1 MLKYIAKRLLQVIP
15 TLIGIS
21 ILVFVVT
28 HIIPGDPARIML
40 GHQATEQQVQE
51 LREELGLNKPIL
63 AQYAIF
69 FANAIRGDLGRSIST
84 HESVVT
90 EVMSRFPATF
100 ELALA
105 AMIFATILGVF
116 LGVMAAVRQGTFWDG
131 TTMVGAIAG
140 VSMPVFWLGLML
152 MLFFT
157 VRLGW
162 LPASGRLGAGMATTH
177 VTGLYLLDSLLTLDF
192 ATFADAFSHLLMPM
206 VTLGAISTGIIARM
220 TRSAML
226 EVLRTDYV
234 RTARAK
240 GLAEKRVIFRHAL
253 KNAAIPVITIV
264 GLSVGSLLGG
274 AVLTET
280 IFSWPG
286 VGRLMMTA
294 ISRRDFPLI
303 QGCVIWLA
311 LAVTIC
317 NLIVDCL
324 YAILDP
330 RIRYS

>member
-1 MLKYIAKRLLQVIP
+1 MLRYVGKRLLQAIP
-15 TLIGIS
+15 TLIGIT

-40 GHQATEQQVQE
+40 GHQATEQQVQA
-51 LREELGLNKPIL
+51 LRDELGLNKPIVT
-63 AQYAIF
+63 QYGIF
-69 FANAIRGDLGRSIST
+69 FINAIQGDLGRSIST
-84 HESVVT
+84 HESVLREVT
-90 EVMSRFPATF
+90 SRFPATF

-105 AMIFATILGVF
+105 AMIFATLLGVV
-116 LGVMAAVRQGTFWDG
+116 LGVMAAVRQGSFRDG
-131 TTMVGAIAG
+131 ATMVGAIAG

-152 MLFFT
+152 VLFFT
-157 VRLGW
+157 VRLGV
-162 LPASGRLGAGMATTH
+162 LPASGRLGPGISPVH
-177 VTGLYLLDSLLTLDF
+177 ITGLNLLDSLLTFDF
-192 ATFADAFSHLLMPM
+192 TSFGDAFVHLLMPM

-226 EVLRTDYV
+226 DVLRTDYV

-253 KNAAIPVITIV
+253 KNAAIPVVTII

-286 VGRLMMTA
+286 VGRLMITA
-294 ISRRDFPLI
+294 IGRRDFPLI

-311 LAVTIC
+311 LAVTVC
-317 NLIVDCL
+317 NLVVDCL
-324 YAILDP
+324 YAMLDP
-330 RIRYS
+330 RIRYN

>member
-1 MLKYIAKRLLQVIP
+1 ML
-15 TLIGIS
+15 
-21 ILVFVVT
+21 
-28 HIIPGDPARIML
+28 
-40 GHQATEQQVQE
+40 
-51 LREELGLNKPIL
+51 
-63 AQYAIF
+63 
-69 FANAIRGDLGRSIST
+69 
-84 HESVVT
+84 
-90 EVMSRFPATF
+90 
-100 ELALA
+100 
-105 AMIFATILGVF
+105 FATVLGVV
-116 LGVMAAVRQGTFWDG
+116 LGVLAAVRQGSFWDG
-131 TTMVGAIAG
+131 ATMVTAIAG

-152 MLFFT
+152 MLLFA
-157 VRLGW
+157 VRLGV
-162 LPASGRLGAGMATTH
+162 LPASGRLGPAT
-177 VTGLYLLDSLLTLDF
+177 VAPNLTGLIVLDSLLTLDF
-192 ATFADAFSHLLMPM
+192 TALRDALTHLLMPTF
-206 VTLGAISTGIIARM
+206 TLGAISAGLIARM

-226 EVLRTDYV
+226 DVLQTDYV

-240 GLAEKRVIFRHAL
+240 GLIENRVVFRHAL
-253 KNAAIPVITIV
+253 KNASIPVITVV

-324 YAILDP
+324 YAFLDP
-330 RIRYS
+330 RIRYN

>member
-1 MLKYIAKRLLQVIP
+1 LLRYIGKRLLQAIP
-15 TLIGIS
+15 TIIGIS

-28 HIIPGDPARIML
+28 HVIPGDPARIML
-40 GHQATEQQVQE
+40 GHQATEQQVQA
-51 LREELGLNKPIL
+51 LREELGLNKPL
-63 AQYAIF
+63 LTQYLIF
-69 FANAIRGDLGRSIST
+69 FSRALQGDFGRSIST
-84 HESVVT
+84 HESVIKEVT
-90 EVMSRFPATF
+90 SRFPATF

-105 AMIFATILGVF
+105 AMLFATVLGVV
-116 LGVMAAVRQGTFWDG
+116 LGVLAAVRQGSFWDG
-131 TTMVGAIAG
+131 ATMVTAIAG

-152 MLFFT
+152 MLLFA
-157 VRLGW
+157 VRLGV
-162 LPASGRLGAGMATTH
+162 LPASGRLGPAT
-177 VTGLYLLDSLLTLDF
+177 VAPNLTGLIVLDSLLTLDF
-192 ATFADAFSHLLMPM
+192 TALRDALTHLLMPTF
-206 VTLGAISTGIIARM
+206 TLGAISAGLIARM

-226 EVLRTDYV
+226 DVLQTDYV

-240 GLAEKRVIFRHAL
+240 GLIENRVVFRHAL
-253 KNAAIPVITIV
+253 KNASIPVITVV

-324 YAILDP
+324 YAFLDP
-330 RIRYS
+330 RIRYN